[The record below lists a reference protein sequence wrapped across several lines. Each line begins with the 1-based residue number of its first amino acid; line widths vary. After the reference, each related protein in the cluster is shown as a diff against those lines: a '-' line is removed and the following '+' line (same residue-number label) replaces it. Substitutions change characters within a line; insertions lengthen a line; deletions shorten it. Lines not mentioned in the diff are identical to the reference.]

1 MSEQGWEQL
10 TLFQEDSPASRS
22 LLPGSSDQ
30 RMTTVTSGRR
40 CLELYKKSGH
50 VGSLVRMCLES
61 SVWHSTRC
69 YLSWKPSG
77 TPAKRLL
84 FRLVPSTPRT
94 DGTESSLWPTMTA
107 GVHGKKRYA
116 QGGKPLTMAIA
127 EKFGEEVTLT
137 PEFAEWMMGYEQ
149 EFTKLLPT
157 PVASDCKG
165 ASANR
170 FYTHTQDAVPPSTI
184 RTGRAYAVWETWPV
198 EPDVGRV
205 AHGVPHRVDRLKCLG
220 NAVVPQAFYPIF
232 KFIREVEEGL

>member
-30 RMTTVTSGRR
+30 RMTTATSGLR
-40 CLELYKKSGH
+40 CLELYKKSGP
-50 VGSLVRMCLES
+50 VGSLLRMCLES
-61 SVWHSTRC
+61 SVWRSTRC
-69 YLSWKPSG
+69 YLSWKPSA

-84 FRLVPSTPRT
+84 FRLVPSMPRT

-137 PEFAEWMMGYEQ
+137 PEFAEWLMGYEQ

-157 PVASDCKG
+157 PVASDSKG

-170 FYTHTQDAVPPSTI
+170 FYTHKTRYRHQLSELVELTPYGKL
-184 RTGRAYAVWETWPV
+184 GRLNPTWV
-198 EPDVGRV
+198 EWLMG
-205 AHGVPHRVDRLKCLG
+205 
-220 NAVVPQAFYPIF
+220 YPIGWTDLSAS
-232 KFIREVEEGL
+232 ETP